1 MLKPTLS
8 VDELRNAV
16 ASPLSKSRVGVSLP
30 IRCAFWPAFM
40 HGSELFK
47 GCLRFCHFLFA
58 RVSCIMWVYY
68 YGLPM
73 AYREELEVIALTP
86 VFWLVMSAIV
96 LLVGSILTAGFR
108 DDMTKGL

>member
-1 MLKPTLS
+1 
-8 VDELRNAV
+8 
-16 ASPLSKSRVGVSLP
+16 
-30 IRCAFWPAFM
+30 
-40 HGSELFK
+40 
-47 GCLRFCHFLFA
+47 
-58 RVSCIMWVYY
+58 MWVYY